1 MEHNVSDKNLKEII
15 SELLRLGYE
24 GTYWDF
30 KEDYTD
36 CREDKLIDIICMAN
50 NIDGHQAYLI
60 YGADDNGNVKGIEKT
75 KYSRYTTKS
84 VTEFLRSKPFAGDYI
99 PKATVQTVE
108 IENHELDI
116 VIIKNT
122 NNTPYYLTEAYSPSH
137 DVKKKL
143 YAGAIYTRV
152 NDINTPRIHTA
163 NIEHTEF
170 LWRKRFGIDLSPSQ
184 KLLHLLEHTEDWSE
198 TTWDSDRHSYNLK
211 SPEYQIIVLDSDEG
225 YETLSYF
232 YDDEKMLY
240 APLQLKYLTTTLYE
254 TELWY
259 MDMGRCLIPKPEIR
273 YKIEN
278 GLFYYYIEK
287 DSLSGKLLPFFAYGK
302 YQCNNRSGQ
311 QIPVLIFDNSQ
322 ERFEF
327 EDWFSQNENLRDNIE
342 KEILQNAIFQHI
354 RAKEE
359 KIGKSQCGVLELAI
373 AFAYYKNWQKINN
386 HLSRE

>member
-1 MEHNVSDKNLKEII
+1 MSEKNLKEII

-84 VTEFLRSKPFAGDYI
+84 V
-99 PKATVQTVE
+99 
-108 IENHELDI
+108 
-116 VIIKNT
+116 
-122 NNTPYYLTEAYSPSH
+122 
-137 DVKKKL
+137 
-143 YAGAIYTRV
+143 
-152 NDINTPRIHTA
+152 
-163 NIEHTEF
+163 TEF

-373 AFAYYKNWQKINN
+373 AFAYYKNWQKTNN

>member
-1 MEHNVSDKNLKEII
+1 
-15 SELLRLGYE
+15 
-24 GTYWDF
+24 
-30 KEDYTD
+30 
-36 CREDKLIDIICMAN
+36 
-50 NIDGHQAYLI
+50 
-60 YGADDNGNVKGIEKT
+60 
-75 KYSRYTTKS
+75 
-84 VTEFLRSKPFAGDYI
+84 
-99 PKATVQTVE
+99 
-108 IENHELDI
+108 
-116 VIIKNT
+116 
-122 NNTPYYLTEAYSPSH
+122 
-137 DVKKKL
+137 
-143 YAGAIYTRV
+143 
-152 NDINTPRIHTA
+152 
-163 NIEHTEF
+163 
-170 LWRKRFGIDLSPSQ
+170 
-184 KLLHLLEHTEDWSE
+184 
-198 TTWDSDRHSYNLK
+198 
-211 SPEYQIIVLDSDEG
+211 
-225 YETLSYF
+225 
-232 YDDEKMLY
+232 
-240 APLQLKYLTTTLYE
+240 
-254 TELWY
+254 

-373 AFAYYKNWQKINN
+373 AFAYYKNWQKTNN

>member
-1 MEHNVSDKNLKEII
+1 M
-15 SELLRLGYE
+15 
-24 GTYWDF
+24 
-30 KEDYTD
+30 
-36 CREDKLIDIICMAN
+36 
-50 NIDGHQAYLI
+50 
-60 YGADDNGNVKGIEKT
+60 
-75 KYSRYTTKS
+75 
-84 VTEFLRSKPFAGDYI
+84 
-99 PKATVQTVE
+99 
-108 IENHELDI
+108 
-116 VIIKNT
+116 
-122 NNTPYYLTEAYSPSH
+122 TEAYSPSH

-152 NDINTPRIHTA
+152 NDINTPRIQTA

-211 SPEYQIIVLDSDEG
+211 SPEYQIIVFDSDEG

-232 YDDEKMLY
+232 YDDEKMSY

-373 AFAYYKNWQKINN
+373 AFAYYKNWQKTNN

>member
-1 MEHNVSDKNLKEII
+1 MSDKKLKEII

-99 PKATVQTVE
+99 PKATVQTLE

-152 NDINTPRIHTA
+152 NDINTPRIQTA

-184 KLLHLLEHTEDWSE
+184 KLLHL
-198 TTWDSDRHSYNLK
+198 
-211 SPEYQIIVLDSDEG
+211 
-225 YETLSYF
+225 
-232 YDDEKMLY
+232 
-240 APLQLKYLTTTLYE
+240 
-254 TELWY
+254 
-259 MDMGRCLIPKPEIR
+259 
-273 YKIEN
+273 
-278 GLFYYYIEK
+278 
-287 DSLSGKLLPFFAYGK
+287 
-302 YQCNNRSGQ
+302 
-311 QIPVLIFDNSQ
+311 
-322 ERFEF
+322 
-327 EDWFSQNENLRDNIE
+327 
-342 KEILQNAIFQHI
+342 
-354 RAKEE
+354 
-359 KIGKSQCGVLELAI
+359 
-373 AFAYYKNWQKINN
+373 
-386 HLSRE
+386 